1 MTFALIYKNL
11 FILNLIIFYFF
22 PLSIEYW
29 FRCMDV
35 DGDGVLSMYELEYF
49 YTEQVSKMDALG
61 IETMV
66 FQDCLCQV
74 WLLIVWAIQFQSH
87 PPPQKKVLKLCFKT
101 LISGT
106 DLGGGCRGSAP
117 PRFSNTAGILQ
128 QQQKDLCGLLVLK

>member
-1 MTFALIYKNL
+1 MTFAVIKTFLVLIFL
-11 FILNLIIFYFF
+11 FLSLSLSFF
-22 PLSIEYW
+22 SLLSIEYW

-74 WLLIVWAIQFQSH
+74 WVSIVWAIQF
-87 PPPQKKVLKLCFKT
+87 
-101 LISGT
+101 
-106 DLGGGCRGSAP
+106 
-117 PRFSNTAGILQ
+117 
-128 QQQKDLCGLLVLK
+128 

>member
-1 MTFALIYKNL
+1 MSYPDFVWFLLSEEDKKHPRRCDLLKRLYSTMTFTLIKTFL
-11 FILNLIIFYFF
+11 FLILLFLSLSFF
-22 PLSIEYW
+22 LLSIEYW

-74 WLLIVWAIQFQSH
+74 WVLIV
-87 PPPQKKVLKLCFKT
+87 
-101 LISGT
+101 
-106 DLGGGCRGSAP
+106 
-117 PRFSNTAGILQ
+117 
-128 QQQKDLCGLLVLK
+128 

>member
-1 MTFALIYKNL
+1 
-11 FILNLIIFYFF
+11 
-22 PLSIEYW
+22 
-29 FRCMDV
+29 MDV

-87 PPPQKKVLKLCFKT
+87 LPTPPPPKKFKNYALKL
-101 LISGT
+101 
-106 DLGGGCRGSAP
+106 
-117 PRFSNTAGILQ
+117 
-128 QQQKDLCGLLVLK
+128 